1 MPDSTSSR
9 PPFRRRLTLA
19 LGLALSVALAVVG
32 VLVWLGASAWMT
44 YEARAMLRAEA
55 AAVEAAVVTPDG
67 RLVADRYE
75 WDEPHHRFAMPRID
89 PNFLQVFD
97 AEGRL
102 VRASDNLAALSGFPT
117 RRLESTDADGPL
129 VSLARIEAGGRHLYR
144 VTEPLRSRT
153 GQTVGYVQLA
163 RYDPGLRAHLGR
175 LAAGLAAGLG
185 LLLAAL
191 LALVWTVGSHVV
203 RPLEAITAHAAA
215 LSATT
220 LGDRIPVPPDAD
232 RETAALATALN
243 DALERLDG
251 SFAEMQ
257 RFTAN
262 AAHELQTPLTVL
274 RGHVDVALRRAR
286 EPEAY
291 RQTLRLLG
299 DEVDVLTHTVRGLL
313 ALARLDVGASFETEV
328 VDLASLARAEAD
340 SFRPQ
345 AEEKGLTLI
354 IDAVPTPVEGHPDL
368 LRDVARTLLDNAIKY
383 TDAGTVRVSVGS
395 GDGHARL
402 VVADSGP
409 GISPDHVG
417 RVTDRFW
424 RADDVQH
431 VPGSGLG
438 LAIAAR
444 IVERHEG
451 RLTVGNQHDGG
462 AEIEVT
468 LPRVLDGAL
477 APSSPTDGGA
487 SHGDGAV
494 ARSTQ
499 RR

>member
-1 MPDSTSSR
+1 MPDGPPTR

-32 VLVWLGASAWMT
+32 TLVWLGASAWTT
-44 YEARAMLRAEA
+44 YEARTALRAEA
-55 AAVEAAVVTPDG
+55 AAVERAVVTPDG
-67 RLVADRYE
+67 RLDADRYE
-75 WDEPHHRFAMPRID
+75 WDEPHHRFAAPRID

-97 AEGRL
+97 AAGRL
-102 VRASDNLAALSGFPT
+102 AKASDNLAALPGFPS
-117 RRLESTDADGPL
+117 RLLASTARDGPL
-129 VSLARIEAGGRHLYR
+129 VPLATLEAGGRPLYR
-144 VTEPLRSRT
+144 ITEPLRTRS
-153 GQTVGYVQLA
+153 GQAVGYVQLA
-163 RYDPGLRAHLGR
+163 RYDPGLRAQLQR

-191 LALVWTVGSHVV
+191 LGLVWTVGSRVV
-203 RPLEAITAHAAA
+203 RPLEAITTHAAA

-232 RETAALATALN
+232 RETSALAAALN

-274 RGHVDVALRRAR
+274 RGHVDVALRRTR
-286 EPEAY
+286 EPDVY

-299 DEVDVLTHTVRGLL
+299 GEVDGMTHTVRGLL
-313 ALARLDVGASFETEV
+313 ALARLDVGVPFDTEV
-328 VDLASLARAEAD
+328 VDLSALARTEAD
-340 SFRPQ
+340 AFRPQ
-345 AEEKGLTLI
+345 AEAKGLTLTV
-354 IDAVPTPVEGHPDL
+354 DAVPTPVEGHPDL
-368 LRDVARTLLDNAIKY
+368 LRDVARTLLDNAVKY

-395 GDGHARL
+395 GDGRARL

-409 GISPDHVG
+409 GIAPDHVG

-451 RLTVGNQHDGG
+451 RLTVGNQPDGG
-462 AEIEVT
+462 ARIEVT
-468 LPRVLDGAL
+468 LPRV
-477 APSSPTDGGA
+477 S
-487 SHGDGAV
+487 V
-494 ARSTQ
+494 
-499 RR
+499 